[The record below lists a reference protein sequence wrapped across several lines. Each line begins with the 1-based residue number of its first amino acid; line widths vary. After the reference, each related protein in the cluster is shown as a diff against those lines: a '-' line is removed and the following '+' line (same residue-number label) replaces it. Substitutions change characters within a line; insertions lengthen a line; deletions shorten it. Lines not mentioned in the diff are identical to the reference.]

1 MMENPAGLKL
11 NSVLS
16 QSLGNFFLYHI
27 HLWVTYVMLVIPFL
41 TPYLTTLL
49 NIACYT
55 TLSKQISILGDL
67 FMILTIHIHCF
78 YAYAL
83 ALHYPSTRVL
93 LPCGGST

>member
-1 MMENPAGLKL
+1 MMENLAGLKL

-16 QSLGNFFLYHI
+16 KSLGNFFLYHI
-27 HLWVTYVMLVIPFL
+27 HLWVTYVMLVH
-41 TPYLTTLL
+41 
-49 NIACYT
+49 YT
-55 TLSKQISILGDL
+55 TLSIQIAILGDL

-93 LPCGGST
+93 LPCGGFT